1 MDMID
6 GDGRMCGSA
15 WRWVLGWG
23 AALLTVAGMGAG
35 CDSGSETASPGAEAP
50 VRTDRY
56 EGVAATVAKLPT
68 EAASLMLAHEDMP
81 AFKNAAGDAVGMG
94 PMTMPFPLDADLPA
108 DALDGF
114 SVGDPVRFDFRVHWS
129 PRGIPDYAITAIRPA
144 TQTATPPATQ
154 TTNQTTTP

>member
-23 AALLTVAGMGAG
+23 AALLMVAGVGAG
-35 CDSGSETASPGAEAP
+35 CDKGSETASPGAEAP

-56 EGVAATVAKLPT
+56 EGVAATVTKLPT

-81 AFKNAAGDAVGMG
+81 AFKNAAGEG
-94 PMTMPFPLDADLPA
+94 
-108 DALDGF
+108 
-114 SVGDPVRFDFRVHWS
+114 
-129 PRGIPDYAITAIRPA
+129 Y
-144 TQTATPPATQ
+144 TATAAGATA
-154 TTNQTTTP
+154 TGTSYSKYYTVAVAVKLKR